1 MTDALPPRPFSRQAY
16 FDAGDLVGARWW
28 QESLRLRPDP
38 VGRRTALKALLV
50 VGGSAAVFGLIAA
63 LEIGGEDDH
72 RDITM
77 DALDLQKREG
87 WNVGQPPALRF
98 ARSSAVDAEGKADWA
113 DALDGLAAGMA
124 PSQAA
129 LAPYYVPTLF
139 QALSA
144 PSLRQQ
150 MKPVPAPAGE
160 DDVRRGEAIASLFRA
175 VGTPT
180 DTGVILDL
188 DGPESAAVAAGMA
201 PAFDPVFAFDNWP
214 HPLGVVPSHE
224 TLGSVLFY
232 RPLFLRARETRKAA
246 APPLFVLDRRRLSHY
261 VDENSQFDN
270 RYLAKLPTAQNL
282 RSLGVRHLLY
292 VVPGKSDL
300 RELDD
305 LNDDF
310 VAFADAGIDVKAMA
324 LTDLGAPADA
334 AQPAPGRGAGAGAP
348 VAHYYGGS
356 PHTHLFF
363 WNTYGWHAPRMAP
376 PASRSG
382 ARAPALPPPRPPANV
397 SNGAAYKPV
406 LRPTI
411 FSARRTGLGTGVGKQ
426 KPSGFGV
433 VSVRASKSTGRIT
446 GVRTGR
452 SGSFGR
458 GFSSSG

>member
-1 MTDALPPRPFSRQAY
+1 MTDALTGRPFSRKAY
-16 FDAGDLVGARWW
+16 FDGEDLVGARWW
-28 QESLRLRPDP
+28 QQSLLLRPDP

-50 VGGSAAVFGLIAA
+50 VGGSAAAFGLVAA
-63 LEIGGEDDH
+63 LRLGDEDEH

-98 ARSSAVDAEGKADWA
+98 SRPVLVDVGGTADWRS
-113 DALDGLAAGMA
+113 ALDGLSAEMA
-124 PSQAA
+124 PAQAA

-139 QALSA
+139 QSLAA
-144 PSLRQQ
+144 PSLRQE
-150 MKPVPAPAGE
+150 MRAMPAAQGDE
-160 DDVRRGEAIASLFRA
+160 DVRRGEAIVSLFRA
-175 VGTPT
+175 VDTPA
-180 DTGVILDL
+180 DTAVILDL
-188 DGPESAAVAAGMA
+188 NGPESVAVAAGMA
-201 PAFDPVFAFDNWP
+201 QAFDPVFVFDNWP

-232 RPLFLRARETRKAA
+232 RPLLVRGRGSRQAP
-246 APPLFVLDRRRLSHY
+246 APPVFVLDRRRLSRY
-261 VDENSQFDN
+261 VDEDSQFDN
-270 RYLAKLPTAQNL
+270 RYVAKLPTGANL
-282 RSLGVRHLLY
+282 KALGVQHLLY
-292 VVPGKSDL
+292 VVPGPSDL

-310 VAFADAGIDVKAMA
+310 VAFAESGIDVKAMA
-324 LTDLGAPADA
+324 LTDLSAAPPDA
-334 AQPAPGRGAGAGAP
+334 APRTPGPAPGRTT
-348 VAHYYGGS
+348 AHYYGGS

-363 WNTYGWHAPRMAP
+363 WSTYGWHTPRTVAP
-376 PASRSG
+376 PARSG

-406 LRPTI
+406 QRPTI
-411 FSARRTGLGTGVGKQ
+411 FSARRTGLGAGVGKQ

>member
-16 FDAGDLVGARWW
+16 FEGENLVGARWW

-50 VGGSAAVFGLIAA
+50 VGGSAAAFGLLAA
-63 LEIGGEDDH
+63 LALGGDDDH

-98 ARSSAVDAEGKADWA
+98 PRASTVDADGKPDWA
-113 DALDGLAAGMA
+113 AALDGLAREMA
-124 PSQAA
+124 PSQPA
-129 LAPYYVPTLF
+129 LVPYYVPTLF

-144 PSLRQQ
+144 PSLRQE
-150 MKPVPAPAGE
+150 MKPEPAPEGGE
-160 DDVRRGEAIASLFRA
+160 EVRRGEGIASLFRA
-175 VGTPT
+175 VDTPT
-180 DTGVILDL
+180 DTAVILDL
-188 DGPESAAVAAGMA
+188 DGPVSVAVAAGMA
-201 PAFDPVFAFDNWP
+201 PAFDPVFVFDNWP

-224 TLGSVLFY
+224 TLASVLFY
-232 RPLFLRARETRKAA
+232 RPLFLRARAA
-246 APPLFVLDRRRLSHY
+246 RQAPAPPVFVLDRRRLSHY
-261 VDENSQFDN
+261 VDDDSEFDN
-270 RYLAKLPTAQNL
+270 RYVAKLPTAANL

-324 LTDLGAPADA
+324 LTDLASPADA
-334 AQPAPGRGAGAGAP
+334 SGRRGGAP
-348 VAHYYGGS
+348 IAHYYGGS
-356 PHTHLFF
+356 PQTHLFF
-363 WNTYGWHAPRMAP
+363 WSTYGWHAPRL
-376 PASRSG
+376 ASPTPRAS
-382 ARAPALPPPRPPANV
+382 ATAPALSPPRPPVNV

-411 FSARRTGLGTGVGKQ
+411 FSARRTGIGAGVGKQ

>member
-16 FDAGDLVGARWW
+16 FEAENLVGARWW

-50 VGGSAAVFGLIAA
+50 VGGSAAAFGLIAA
-63 LEIGGEDDH
+63 LALGDDDDH

-98 ARSSAVDAEGKADWA
+98 PRASSVDADGKPDWA
-113 DALDGLAAGMA
+113 AALDALAPEMA
-124 PSQAA
+124 PSQSA
-129 LAPYYVPTLF
+129 LVPYYVPTLF

-144 PSLRQQ
+144 PSLRQE
-150 MKPVPAPAGE
+150 MKPEPAPQGGDE
-160 DDVRRGEAIASLFRA
+160 VRRGEGIASLFRA
-175 VGTPT
+175 VDMPT
-180 DTGVILDL
+180 DTAVILDL
-188 DGPESAAVAAGMA
+188 DGPVSVAVAAGMA
-201 PAFDPVFAFDNWP
+201 SAFDPVFVFDNWP

-224 TLGSVLFY
+224 TLASVLFY
-232 RPLFLRARETRKAA
+232 RPLFLRARGARQAP
-246 APPLFVLDRRRLSHY
+246 APPVFVLDRRRLSHY
-261 VDENSQFDN
+261 VDDDSQFDN
-270 RYLAKLPTAQNL
+270 RYVAKLPTPANL
-282 RSLGVRHLLY
+282 RSLAVRHLLY

-310 VAFADAGIDVKAMA
+310 VSFADAGIDVKAMA
-324 LTDLGAPADA
+324 LTDLAPPPDA
-334 AQPAPGRGAGAGAP
+334 AQGGAPGRVAGAP
-348 VAHYYGGS
+348 IAHYYGGS
-356 PHTHLFF
+356 PYTHLFF
-363 WNTYGWHAPRMAP
+363 WSTYGWHAPRTV
-376 PASRSG
+376 SSG
-382 ARAPALPPPRPPANV
+382 PRPSAGTPALPPPRPPVNV

-411 FSARRTGLGTGVGKQ
+411 FSARRTGLGAGVGRQ

>member
-1 MTDALPPRPFSRQAY
+1 MTDALPPRPFTRQAY

-38 VGRRTALKALLV
+38 VGRRSALKALLI
-50 VGGSAAVFGLIAA
+50 VGGSAAAFGLLAA
-63 LEIGGEDDH
+63 LGRNERGDDLH
-72 RDITM
+72 DVSM

-87 WNVGQPPALRF
+87 WNVGQPPTLRF
-98 ARSSAVDAEGKADWA
+98 PRSSEVDAEGGRGWTASL
-113 DALDGLAAGMA
+113 DALAVEMA

-144 PSLRQQ
+144 PSLRQE
-150 MKPVPAPAGE
+150 MKPVPAGSDE
-160 DDVRRGEAIASLFRA
+160 MGRGEAILSLFRA
-175 VGTPT
+175 VDTPA
-180 DTGVILDL
+180 DTAVILDL
-188 DGPESAAVAAGMA
+188 DGPASVAVAAGMA
-201 PAFDPVFAFDNWP
+201 PGFDPVFVFDNWP
-214 HPLGVVPSHE
+214 HPLGVVPSHL

-232 RPLFLRARETRKAA
+232 GPRFLRARGTLRAP
-246 APPLFVLDRRRLSHY
+246 APPVFVLDRRRLSPY
-261 VDENSQFDN
+261 VDDQSQFDN
-270 RYLAKLPTAQNL
+270 RYVARLPTPENL
-282 RSLGVRHLLY
+282 RSLGVRHALY

-310 VAFADAGIDVKAMA
+310 VAFSGAGIDVKAMA
-324 LTDLGAPADA
+324 LTDLGGQVEV
-334 AQPAPGRGAGAGAP
+334 AQPASRSAP

-363 WNTYGWHAPRMAP
+363 WNTYGWHTPRFAP
-376 PASRSG
+376 PGG
-382 ARAPALPPPRPPANV
+382 ARAPALPAPRPPQDV
-397 SNGAAYKPV
+397 SNGAAYRPV

-411 FSARRTGLGTGVGKQ
+411 FSARRTGIGAGVGKQ
-426 KPSGFGV
+426 KPSGFGL
-433 VSVRASKSTGRIT
+433 VSVRASKSTGRIA